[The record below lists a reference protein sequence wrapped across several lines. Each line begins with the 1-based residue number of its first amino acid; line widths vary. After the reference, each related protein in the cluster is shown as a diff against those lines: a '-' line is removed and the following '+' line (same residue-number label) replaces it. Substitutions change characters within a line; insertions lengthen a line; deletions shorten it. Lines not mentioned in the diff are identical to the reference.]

1 LLANETLY
9 QLSYDPM
16 QLRWTL
22 RTQNPA
28 RRFFASTRPS
38 RSSEGNIGTIVPN
51 RKEILD
57 GLR

>member
-1 LLANETLY
+1 
-9 QLSYDPM
+9 M